1 MANPSDPPTDQA
13 AIALTLQLATLSKQA
28 IIHAA
33 AAVQASEAM
42 IPDMS
47 QGPPQQA
54 LTLPTA
60 YYEQERGARFSACAA
75 RINEAIRELK
85 RPIEDPRSS

>member
-1 MANPSDPPTDQA
+1 MS
-13 AIALTLQLATLSKQA
+13 LQLAALSKRA
-28 IIHAA
+28 ILHAA

-47 QGPPQQA
+47 QGRAAQA
-54 LTLPTA
+54 VTLNTA
-60 YYEQERGARFSACAA
+60 HYEQERGARFSACAA

-85 RPIEDPRSS
+85 RPIEGPDS